1 MAHLYCKLLQ
11 QELKADAFQ
20 LRMAGARYQL
30 DVAEGGNGIVL
41 QVIGFRDKMHL
52 LAKKVSESLISL
64 NLLQSWRQV
73 KDQQEQHGLVDDEA
87 LSCFEKQHQTY
98 FRVCPATLLGKAG

>member
-1 MAHLYCKLLQ
+1 
-11 QELKADAFQ
+11 
-20 LRMAGARYQL
+20 
-30 DVAEGGNGIVL
+30 
-41 QVIGFRDKMHL
+41 MHL

-87 LSCFEKQHQTY
+87 LSCFEKQHQLTFVFVLLPY
-98 FRVCPATLLGKAG
+98 WERQVEETLLLQFG